1 MVKSKKEEV
10 PETEEEK
17 VSKKKAEEK
26 EIIEVDKE
34 AVVEDKKTKDLLI
47 QKGFGEKQPNGSL
60 VLDLR
65 ESLYLLEK
73 EKLELENADG
83 KNIAK
88 EELLKVGSKA
98 EKGFYQKFLV
108 YSDLRERG
116 YVVKTGFKFGFDL
129 RVYPRG
135 KKPGEEHTQ
144 WVVDV
149 LTQEDKLT
157 MPNFSRIIRLAG
169 NIKTTV
175 LVAVVDSDND
185 INYYTVGR
193 ITP

>member
-1 MVKSKKEEV
+1 MKSYIN
-10 PETEEEK
+10 
-17 VSKKKAEEK
+17 VSRTVISWLIVMGLLVANK
-26 EIIEVDKE
+26 

-157 MPNFSRIIRLAG
+157 MPNFSRMIRLAG

-175 LVAVVDSDND
+175 LVAVVDSEND